1 MRTRSIVATMLA
13 TGGLLAAAPSVNTV
27 AYTFTEID
35 VPFTGAADTT
45 IFGINDL
52 GELVG
57 SYRDAAFQLHGFYR
71 DVGGNFV
78 PLDVSFPNANNTTAY
93 GLNNQGPE
101 AIMASPSFFIPR

>member
-13 TGGLLAAAPSVNTV
+13 TGGLLAAAPSANAV

-35 VPFTGAADTT
+35 VPFTGASDTT

-57 SYRDAAFQLHGFYR
+57 S
-71 DVGGNFV
+71 
-78 PLDVSFPNANNTTAY
+78 
-93 GLNNQGPE
+93 
-101 AIMASPSFFIPR
+101 

>member
-1 MRTRSIVATMLA
+1 
-13 TGGLLAAAPSVNTV
+13 
-27 AYTFTEID
+27 
-35 VPFTGAADTT
+35 
-45 IFGINDL
+45 
-52 GELVG
+52 
-57 SYRDAAFQLHGFYR
+57 LHGFYR